1 MKGAATREASK
12 SGDLPATNPAAPV
25 PGTRP
30 DGVIGERAAAQYVR
44 TMFGDIAP
52 RYDLLNH
59 LLSLSMDRLWRWRT
73 ARRFR
78 SILQRPDAQAI
89 DLCCGTGDLTL
100 ALERR
105 AISAGAPTPN
115 DGRRILGADFA
126 QPMLSRAAAKASRA
140 ESGTQYLA
148 ADSLSLPFA
157 DASFDLVTAAFGF
170 RNLANYQRGLEEIA
184 RVLKPGGEVGILE
197 FSEPRWWPMAPLYR
211 FYFRRDSCHDRRNN
225 FPHAQGMGRA
235 AVSPGVGQKTPG
247 PEELADWMTR
257 AGFVDVKFETWTGG
271 IVALHRGRRA

>member
-1 MKGAATREASK
+1 MKGATTREAQK
-12 SGDLPATNPAAPV
+12 NADWPAKNSSAPA
-25 PGTRP
+25 PGTQP
-30 DGVIGERAAAQYVR
+30 AGVTGERAAAQYVR

-52 RYDLLNH
+52 QYDFLNH

-78 SILQRPDAQAI
+78 SILQCPDAQVI

-105 AISAGAPTPN
+105 AIPTGAPPPTQS
-115 DGRRILGADFA
+115 RRILGADFA
-126 QPMLSRAAAKASRA
+126 RPMLTRAAAKASRA
-140 ESGTQYLA
+140 QSGTKYLA

-157 DASFDLVTAAFGF
+157 DASFDLVTAGFGF

-197 FSEPRWWPMAPLYR
+197 FSAPRWWPMAPLYR
-211 FYFRRDSCHDRRNN
+211 FYFRRILPRIGGKISGSTG
-225 FPHAQGMGRA
+225 AYEYL
-235 AVSPGVGQKTPG
+235 PGSVARFPG
-247 PEELADWMTR
+247 PRELADWMAR

-271 IVALHRGRRA
+271 IVALHRGRRR

>member
-1 MKGAATREASK
+1 MKGKATRDAAKTGGALEK
-12 SGDLPATNPAAPV
+12 DSGHPV
-25 PGTRP
+25 PGTQP
-30 DGVIGERAAAQYVR
+30 EGVTGERAAAQYVR
-44 TMFGDIAP
+44 TMFGEIAP

-78 SILQRPDAQAI
+78 SILQRPDAQVI

-105 AISAGAPTPN
+105 ARPAGSPAPARP
-115 DGRRILGADFA
+115 RRILGADFA
-126 QPMLSRAAAKASRA
+126 QPMLVRATAKAARA
-140 ESGTQYLA
+140 RSGTKYLA

-170 RNLANYQRGLEEIA
+170 RNLANYQHGLEEIA
-184 RVLKPGGEVGILE
+184 RVLKPGGELGILE
-197 FSEPRWWPMAPLYR
+197 FSAPRWWPMAPLYR
-211 FYFRRDSCHDRRNN
+211 YYFRRILPRIGGKISGSVG
-225 FPHAQGMGRA
+225 AYEYL
-235 AVSPGVGQKTPG
+235 PGSVAKFPG
-247 PEELADWMTR
+247 PEELAKWMQH

-271 IVALHRGRRA
+271 IVALHRGQRR

>member
-12 SGDLPATNPAAPV
+12 SGDLPAATPGAPV
-25 PGTRP
+25 PGARP

-73 ARRFR
+73 ARHFR
-78 SILQRPDAQAI
+78 SILQRADAQVI

-105 AISAGAPTPN
+105 ATSAGAPTPN
-115 DGRRILGADFA
+115 GARRILGADFA

-140 ESGTQYLA
+140 ESGVKYLA

-170 RNLANYQRGLEEIA
+170 RNLANYQRGLEEMA

-197 FSEPRWWPMAPLYR
+197 FSAPRWWPMAPLYR
-211 FYFRRDSCHDRRNN
+211 FYFRRILPRIGGSISGS
-225 FPHAQGMGRA
+225 AGAYQYL
-235 AVSPGVGQKTPG
+235 PGSVAKFPG
-247 PEELADWMTR
+247 PEELADWMAR

-271 IVALHRGRRA
+271 IVALHWGRRG